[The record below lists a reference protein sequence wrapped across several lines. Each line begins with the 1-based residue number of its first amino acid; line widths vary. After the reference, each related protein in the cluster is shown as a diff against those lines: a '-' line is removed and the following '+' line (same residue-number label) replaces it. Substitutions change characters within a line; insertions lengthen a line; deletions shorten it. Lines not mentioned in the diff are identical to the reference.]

1 MAWRSITT
9 RFPARSRH
17 GLTAWSWPARPSTT
31 ARRVRS
37 DTRAESAWSSPSLGG
52 GLYADGT
59 PFAGRE
65 HAETYLRD
73 IFALMGINDLEL
85 VIAEG
90 LAFGPEACAAG
101 VQGAMDRIEAI
112 PAQTL

>member
-1 MAWRSITT
+1 M
-9 RFPARSRH
+9 
-17 GLTAWSWPARPSTT
+17 LTA
-31 ARRVRS
+31 
-37 DTRAESAWSSPSLGG
+37 ESVWSSPSLGG